1 VTSSRTS
8 AEIGPKMMRHAPPEN
23 SPTAIPISSG
33 GTDVAVAT
41 EQQVLVEL
49 ELVKR
54 YATCAWAPSA
64 MQPKECR

>member
-1 VTSSRTS
+1 
-8 AEIGPKMMRHAPPEN
+8 MMRHAPPEN

-49 ELVKR
+49 ELVER